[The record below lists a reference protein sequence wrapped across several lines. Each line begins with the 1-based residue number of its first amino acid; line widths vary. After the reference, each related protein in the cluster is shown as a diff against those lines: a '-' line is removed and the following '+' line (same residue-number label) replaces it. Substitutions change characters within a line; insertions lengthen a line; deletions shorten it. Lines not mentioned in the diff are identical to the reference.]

1 LGKAARPY
9 ATLAPTDASVVEWLD
24 SGGGRSARAA
34 PDFALFRHEDA
45 KIGDASQRETLNL
58 TAMSSGVR
66 ELRVWQES
74 VSLAGD
80 VIRAIRQNIRRET
93 KSVSD
98 AVMATAV
105 SVGCNVA
112 DGFGRHTIADQLTS
126 YIQAKRALLK
136 LETELAIAR
145 HAELIPAGS
154 FTELTARS
162 NQVAR
167 LLAGYIVYLER
178 QLSEAEMVPRSV
190 ANARRASAP
199 AASVALRES
208 VDEVDGTQ
216 ASQ

>member
-1 LGKAARPY
+1 
-9 ATLAPTDASVVEWLD
+9 
-24 SGGGRSARAA
+24 
-34 PDFALFRHEDA
+34 
-45 KIGDASQRETLNL
+45 
-58 TAMSSGVR
+58 MSSGVR

-98 AVMATAV
+98 EVMATAV
-105 SVGCNVA
+105 AVGCNIA
-112 DGFGRHTIADQLTS
+112 DGYGRHTVPDQLTS

-145 HAELIPAGS
+145 HAELIPAGA

-167 LLAGYIVYLER
+167 MIAGYIVYLER
-178 QLSEAEMVPRSV
+178 QLAEPEASARPAS
-190 ANARRASAP
+190 AARRPSP
-199 AASVALRES
+199 AAAAVPLRES
-208 VDEVDGTQ
+208 LNEVDGTQ

>member
-1 LGKAARPY
+1 
-9 ATLAPTDASVVEWLD
+9 
-24 SGGGRSARAA
+24 
-34 PDFALFRHEDA
+34 
-45 KIGDASQRETLNL
+45 
-58 TAMSSGVR
+58 MSSGVR

-98 AVMATAV
+98 GVMATAI
-105 SVGCNVA
+105 SVGCNIA
-112 DGFGRHTIADQLTS
+112 DGFGRHTVADQLTS

-145 HAELIPAGS
+145 QAELIPAGS

-167 LLAGYIVYLER
+167 LLAGYIVYLDR
-178 QLSEAEMVPRSV
+178 QLAEPDASPRSTP
-190 ANARRASAP
+190 AARRPSP
-199 AASVALRES
+199 ATPAVPLREPLN
-208 VDEVDGTQ
+208 EVDSAQ